1 MVLIKLINE
10 LKFDKY
16 VFWNNFFFFGK
27 YDIFKNINMNF
38 YVDKLY
44 FMNVIFFLFI
54 RLIWLCFLDKI
65 ENYIFFYENSV
76 MV

>member
-16 VFWNNFFFFGK
+16 VFWNNFFFLEN
-27 YDIFKNINMNF
+27 DIFKNINMNF

-44 FMNVIFFLFI
+44 FMNVIFFYL
-54 RLIWLCFLDKI
+54 
-65 ENYIFFYENSV
+65 
-76 MV
+76 